1 MRLTKQRKVYGAV
14 LGLALL
20 ALGVDRFIF
29 SPGDPESPAAP
40 PAAGNTPHAVK
51 KFVASGDTAQAQE
64 ARLTGLAALAKRMRD
79 MAEVE
84 RLDVGDTKDAF
95 VPAAAWVGQMKTET
109 ASAAQIAA
117 QPLDPAAA
125 FREHHHLVAVLKSS
139 HGGVAILD
147 GKTVRIGQH
156 VDAFSLVTV
165 GDRTALFRAGNID
178 LTLELPA
185 DSQLE
190 KDSITSVR

>member
-1 MRLTKQRKVYGAV
+1 MHLTKQRKVFGAV
-14 LGLALL
+14 LVL
-20 ALGVDRFIF
+20 ALGALGADRFIF
-29 SPGDPESPAAP
+29 TPNEPEAP
-40 PAAGNTPHAVK
+40 PAPAATTAAPHPIK
-51 KFVASGDTAQAQE
+51 KIVASGDTAQAQE
-64 ARLTGLAALAKRMRD
+64 ARLAGLAALAKRMRD

-95 VPAAAWVGQMKTET
+95 VPAAAWVGQMKTDT
-109 ASAAQIAA
+109 ASAAQAAA
-117 QPLDPAAA
+117 QPLDPASA

-147 GKTVRIGQH
+147 GKTVRVGQR
-156 VDAFSLVTV
+156 VDTFRLVSV
-165 GDRTALFRAGNID
+165 GDRTALFHSANTD

-185 DSQLE
+185 DTQLE